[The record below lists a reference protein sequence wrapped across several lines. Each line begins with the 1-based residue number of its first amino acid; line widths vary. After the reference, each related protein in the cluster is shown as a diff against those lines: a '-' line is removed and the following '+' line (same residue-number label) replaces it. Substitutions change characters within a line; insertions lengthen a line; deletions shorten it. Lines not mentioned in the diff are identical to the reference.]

1 MKNKVLNQEKNSRL
15 LKWTERKSWIFF
27 CQIHTLYLLIPY
39 KRPKDIIHRPGN
51 MKTVFFVTV
60 LKELHWVCVKNFY
73 SSTQHIQGNGNCTCE
88 DADRYRFEQLNALY
102 RNGIQWLFT
111 KVYNQHSDS
120 WYNADMI
127 RTDETR
133 LIPEVYVN
141 VCLCRVGGESRFNTK
156 EVMCSIIVLNK

>member
-27 CQIHTLYLLIPY
+27 CQIHTLYLYIPY
-39 KRPKDIIHRPGN
+39 KRPKDIIHCPGN
-51 MKTVFFVTV
+51 MNLFCDSVTGVTLGMCQSFFI
-60 LKELHWVCVKNFY
+60 LLHNIFRVMVIVHVQ
-73 SSTQHIQGNGNCTCE
+73 TQIGIVI
-88 DADRYRFEQLNALY
+88 DQLNALY
-102 RNGIQWLFT
+102 RNGIQWLFA

-120 WYNADMI
+120 RYNADMI

-141 VCLCRVGGESRFNTK
+141 VCLCRVVGGSRFNTK